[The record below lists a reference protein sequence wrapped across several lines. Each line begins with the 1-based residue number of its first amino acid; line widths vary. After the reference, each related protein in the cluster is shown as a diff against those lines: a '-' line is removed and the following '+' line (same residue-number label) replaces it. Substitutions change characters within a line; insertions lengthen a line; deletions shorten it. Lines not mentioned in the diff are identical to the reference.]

1 MLGERSYRQSEVPHT
16 LDSAPIPLVAIYGDP
31 IVGRVLVLLL
41 RSSRYNA
48 KFLPDLS
55 LIEPEMLED
64 VELLLLCPSLM
75 LDPKRR
81 ETLLASLRAKIGAF
95 KTPIVELNSVTQE
108 TSSDQG
114 QGNASIQ
121 KVPWPCTIQEL
132 ERQIEAALPATTPE
146 ASHIAR

>member
-1 MLGERSYRQSEVPHT
+1 MPCERSYRQSEVPHT
-16 LDSAPIPLVAIYGDP
+16 LDSVPVPLVAIYGDP

-55 LIEPEMLED
+55 LIEPGMLED
-64 VELLLLCPSLM
+64 VELLLLCPSLV

-95 KTPIVELNSVTQE
+95 KTSIIELVGITQE
-108 TSSDQG
+108 TRSDQG
-114 QGNASIQ
+114 QGGGSIQ
-121 KVPWPCTIQEL
+121 TVHWPCTIQEL
-132 ERQIEAALPATTPE
+132 ERQIEAALLATTPE
-146 ASHIAR
+146 ASRITR